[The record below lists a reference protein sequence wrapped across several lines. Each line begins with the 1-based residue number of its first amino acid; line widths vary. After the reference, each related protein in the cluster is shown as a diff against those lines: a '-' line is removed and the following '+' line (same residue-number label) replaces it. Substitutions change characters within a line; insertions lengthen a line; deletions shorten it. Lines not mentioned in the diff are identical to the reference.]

1 MDQRGSIRV
10 SNNAFL
16 RQLCLSPQCMHE
28 RLDRFTD
35 GESKKNGGDKEKFCR
50 VKTKPTKRVIV
61 GCDAARTDNAIK
73 EDMIN
78 M

>member
-1 MDQRGSIRV
+1 
-10 SNNAFL
+10 
-16 RQLCLSPQCMHE
+16 MHE

-35 GESKKNGGDKEKFCR
+35 GESKKNGEDKEKFCR